1 MPVWDN
7 YKASQDKYK
16 PMNTVSEE
24 EMARNAI
31 YQTDAMRSFMQERQK
46 TVSDVLA
53 KGAKGVEYV
62 FSNYVNRPISTALLL
77 SDDKSPLYDDGFQA
91 KDIRQAWDRS
101 EKVTMAQAAS
111 KLAMRSNNVYIK
123 AAGEAI
129 KALGG
134 PDFKNVNL
142 WDDADVEKNFE
153 ENVIGR
159 YMTGT
164 ADFLMSNYAGFGA
177 FKALSLVGKQ
187 AKVAAG
193 LSRTM
198 KPGVAGLKELDD
210 LAEQHFLFNET
221 AGAAGV
227 QSTFGDD
234 VVNLARSQDPTF
246 ITEKVRLYSNNE
258 NLPGLIERTTDPRH
272 VRDML
277 LADRNYMPAIE
288 RLAQTAPADSWAVG
302 NLSSYIAGHSIA
314 TGKLPQFEG
323 DVLQRVTAAFDDAIE
338 RGSEAHKRMYD
349 AFLKRDISM
358 GTDYRPIEPI
368 VGKSA
373 YIAAR
378 GKAAEVKAAAKVRD
392 FGSVSNVLVGGG
404 FGRPVTAL
412 VRFVGTQVPR
422 GVVRFSGV
430 RAWDSIDEFRA
441 VMDSSPLLA
450 NGQNVVRVGRATE
463 QGVFEV
469 TEMKASEYINMWISK
484 YMDAPDDFARSKVL
498 DEFDD
503 QFGRDMARSYGVEN
517 MQAVDEF
524 VSKAREEHSKLLGN
538 IRVDGYGYDHT
549 GTRILVDPQTQR
561 QLVESKVM
569 LPWAEIEHG
578 LRREL
583 RGTKTVGEKISKIQ
597 DMTPTVIAER
607 YLSSANAYMTASMLL
622 RPAYIG
628 KNSIM
633 EPMIAAIMSQGSD
646 FVTRN
651 TRSAFKNSAYNT
663 SQRIKSAAKRIET
676 RGELKRV
683 NEEIDNLTQAYDY
696 AVAMRDE
703 AYVMHEMLLRGQL
716 SPATTAEH
724 GQTIIDSLRKAEN
737 MVDQVE
743 AALGARAKTYGV
755 KKSDV
760 TIPSAY
766 ELNRRI
772 KFLEDN
778 GYGGALTANAKSYT
792 SRLAPTE
799 AVDAELEK
807 WFVKIDEAVQNLSPA
822 LQKKYQILLE
832 RQSVRNRKYGTGVSI
847 ERIIQGQKVTID
859 DIFDPNRFGTAL
871 RNEMGNSQ
879 TQELQLLATEVLGNT
894 NRMLKSLTPNGI
906 VDVGS
911 PLYFEELAFLANR
924 YVRGDKFQ
932 DMVLSGASKQEMYE
946 WAATREGRDYISQF
960 TTSPNRDNIKGFV
973 DDRYDFTHRYFP
985 DAAIRKRILEGEVT
999 GADLATVLANRL
1011 DELTPIHPHEI
1022 DYPVAVLSQT
1032 RWVKF
1037 LDRKVAQAF
1046 RFLSKPEN
1054 AIRWAWAQPEFQKHA
1069 ARRLEIL
1076 AEQGIELT
1084 DDVVNSVR
1092 SAAAKDTMAD
1102 LQKTFYTI
1110 PRQNR
1115 ALWMSRYYLSFPT
1128 AAFNGIYRYGRLA
1141 VRNPQRATGFL
1152 RNYYGMYNSFG
1163 VDANGERVED
1173 PLKAEFIVL
1182 PGTKDWKIFGETGVK
1197 LSTKSIAFLVSL
1209 PGPSWL
1215 TALSVQGLL
1224 KSKLTTEDTIKH
1236 VIDSTVGKVPGMDYE
1251 TLFPYGPS
1259 FGGPTWANKL
1269 WAYAT
1274 SDESDRDYL
1283 ISLKNANNYLMT
1295 QWEMGIGPKPTR
1307 KDVENLT
1314 KRLYLSKAL
1323 WAFASPLGMTPKI
1336 NKPGSFIGTEEPGS
1350 LFNAYAN
1357 ALLQKYDGDKDK
1369 AEQEMLATMGAGFP
1383 ADRYL
1388 YKGSTKV
1395 AYIEPTLEAYQTV
1408 WKKNAD
1414 LAKEIARTDPALIGL
1429 LTIGVTD
1436 DQDETVARFL
1446 ADPNTTLPDGTPLN
1460 PNPKNIQ
1467 QFEDSLQLARDWRQY
1482 NKFKEESLAVAQ
1494 QYDPTATRISDV
1506 PVVKEAFDRA
1516 IAKWGSD
1523 KTHELWYEQYRMNET
1538 GDSAFK
1544 YSNTLNKIVNN
1555 QKFWAQNSKN
1565 PTWQDI
1571 KLFLNYRRQALQIHD
1586 SAPYGSKNDV
1596 VAAWQNWIEQNA
1608 DSFTPQAKQLLIR
1621 YFSGDQLRN

>member
-1 MPVWDN
+1 MSVW
-7 YKASQDKYK
+7 DKYK
-16 PMNTVSEE
+16 GH
-24 EMARNAI
+24 
-31 YQTDAMRSFMQERQK
+31 QEFYAEAYKEKFAEANKTITAEQAARQK
-46 TVSDVLA
+46 KVNDVLA
-53 KGAKGVEYV
+53 KGAEKVEYV
-62 FSNYVNRPISTALLL
+62 FSNYVNRPISTAILM
-77 SDDKSPLYDDGFQA
+77 SDNQSPLYDDGFQA
-91 KDIRQAWDRS
+91 KDIKQAWDRS

-111 KLAMRSNNVYIK
+111 KLAMRSNNVYVK

-164 ADFLMSNYAGFGA
+164 ADFLMSNYAGLGA
-177 FKALSLVGKQ
+177 FKAISLVGKQ

-198 KPGVAGLKELDD
+198 KPGAAGLKEMDD
-210 LAEQHFLFNET
+210 LAEQHFVFNET
-221 AGAAGV
+221 GGAAGI

-234 VVNLARSQDPTF
+234 VVNLARSDDPTF
-246 ITEKVRLYSNNE
+246 ITERVRQYSNNE
-258 NLPGLIERTTDPRH
+258 YLPGLIRNTTDPRN

-277 LADRNYMPAIE
+277 LADRGYMPALE
-288 RLAQTAPADSWAVG
+288 RLATTSPADAWAIGDV
-302 NLSSYIAGHSIA
+302 SSYIAGHSIA

-323 DVLQRVTAAFDDAIE
+323 DVLQRVNAAFDDAIE

-349 AFLKRDISM
+349 AFLKRDISL

-378 GKAAEVKAAAKVRD
+378 GKAAEIRTAAKVRD

-412 VRFVGTQVPR
+412 VRFVGTQVPK

-441 VMDSSPLLA
+441 ILDDSPLLA
-450 NGQNVVRVGRATE
+450 NGQNTVRVGRPTE
-463 QGVFEV
+463 QGFFEV
-469 TEMKASEYINMWISK
+469 TEMKASEYINMWIGR
-484 YMDAPDDFARSKVL
+484 YMDAPDDFARKAVL
-498 DEFDD
+498 DDFDN
-503 QFGRDMARSYGVEN
+503 QFGRDMARSYGIEN
-517 MQAVDEF
+517 MQVVDAF
-524 VSKAREEHSKLLGN
+524 VSKAQQEHSQLLGN

-561 QLVESKVM
+561 QLVESKVL
-569 LPWAEIEHG
+569 LPWSTIERG
-578 LRREL
+578 LIREL
-583 RGTKTVGEKISKIQ
+583 RGTKTVGDKIAKVQ

-607 YLSSANAYMTASMLL
+607 YLASANAYVTASMLL

-633 EPMIAAIMSQGSD
+633 EPMIAAIMSQGSE

-651 TRSAFKNSAYNT
+651 TRSFFSNSQYNM
-663 SQRIKSAAKRIET
+663 SQRLKSAAKRIET

-683 NEEIDNLTQAYDY
+683 NEEIDNLSKAYDY
-696 AVAMRDE
+696 AVSMRDE
-703 AYVMHEMLLRGQL
+703 AYLLHEMLLRGKL

-724 GQTIIDSLRKAEN
+724 GEAIIASLRKAEN
-737 MVDQVE
+737 MVEQVE
-743 AALGARAKTYGV
+743 AALGARAKTYGLLP
-755 KKSDV
+755 SDV
-760 TIPSAY
+760 KIPSAY
-766 ELNRRI
+766 ELIRRI
-772 KFLEDN
+772 EFLENN
-778 GYGGALTANAKSYT
+778 GYGGALTANARAYAN
-792 SRLAPTE
+792 RLSFTE
-799 AVDAELEK
+799 AVDANLEK
-807 WFVKIDEAVQNLSPA
+807 WYKAIDQAVQDLSPA
-822 LQKKYQILLE
+822 LKRKYDILLE
-832 RQSVRNRKYGTGVSI
+832 RQAVRNRKYGTTVSV
-847 ERIIQGQKVTID
+847 EHIIKGQKITND

-871 RNEMGNSQ
+871 RNEMGNSA
-879 TQELQLLATEVLGNT
+879 TQEMQLLATEVLGNT

-906 VDVGS
+906 VDVAD

-924 YVRGDKFQ
+924 YIRGDEFQ
-932 DMVLSGASKQEMYE
+932 DLVLGGATRQEMYA
-946 WAATREGRDYISQF
+946 WASTRAGRDYIRQF
-960 TTSPNRDNIKGFV
+960 VTSPKADDLKGFV
-973 DDRYDFTHRYFP
+973 DDRYDFTYRYFP
-985 DAAIRKRILEGEVT
+985 DAALRKRILEGEVT

-1022 DYPVAVLSQT
+1022 DYPVAVLTAQKWKNT
-1032 RWVKF
+1032 
-1037 LDRKVAQAF
+1037 LDRTVAKAF
-1046 RFLSKPEN
+1046 QVLSKPEN
-1054 AIRWAWAQPEFQKHA
+1054 AIRWAWAQPEFQKHTV
-1069 ARRLEIL
+1069 RRLEIL
-1076 AEQGIELT
+1076 ADQGVDITRPEVL
-1084 DDVVNSVR
+1084 NGVR

-1115 ALWMSRYYLSFPT
+1115 AMWMSRYYLSFPT

-1163 VDANGERVED
+1163 VDANGNRVED
-1173 PLKAEFIVL
+1173 PLKAEYIVL
-1182 PGTKDWKIFGETGVK
+1182 PGTKDWSVFGETGVK

-1215 TALSVQGLL
+1215 TALTVKSLL
-1224 KSKLTTEDTIKH
+1224 ESKVTTEDTIKH
-1236 VIDSTVGKVPGMDYE
+1236 VIDSTIGKAPGMDYE

-1307 KDVENLT
+1307 KDVDNLT

-1323 WAFASPLGMTPKI
+1323 WAFASPLGMTPRI
-1336 NKPGSFIGTEEPGS
+1336 NKPGSFIGTEEPGA
-1350 LFNAYAN
+1350 LFNSYAN

-1395 AYIEPTLEAYQTV
+1395 TYIEPTLEAYETV
-1408 WKKNAD
+1408 WKKNPD
-1414 LAKEIARTDPALIGL
+1414 LAKELARTDPALIGL

-1436 DQDETVARFL
+1436 DQDETIARFL

-1467 QFEDSLQLARDWRQY
+1467 QFEDALQLSRDWRQY
-1482 NKFKEESLAVAQ
+1482 NRLKEAALAVAQ
-1494 QYDPTATRISDV
+1494 KYDPSATRISDV
-1506 PVVKEAFDRA
+1506 PVVQDAFNKA
-1516 IAKWGSD
+1516 IVAWGSD
-1523 KTHELWYEQYRMNET
+1523 KTHELWYEQYRLNET

-1544 YSNTLNKIVNN
+1544 YSNTLSKIVNN

-1571 KLFLNYRRQALQIHD
+1571 KLFLNFRRQAMQIHD

-1608 DSFTPQAKQLLIR
+1608 DSFTPQVKQLLLR